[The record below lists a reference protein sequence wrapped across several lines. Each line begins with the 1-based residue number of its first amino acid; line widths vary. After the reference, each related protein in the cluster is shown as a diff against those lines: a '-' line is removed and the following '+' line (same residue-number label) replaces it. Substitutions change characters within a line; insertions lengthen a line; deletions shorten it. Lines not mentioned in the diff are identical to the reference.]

1 MNGSKAKTLKREPT
15 ELQSIQEMKDNIRR
29 MKENPYRRR
38 IEEAGQRYLKS
49 RKASQSVDTV
59 EPTMPNHISESQ
71 EEIQIVGCLSLSMI
85 AKKNNHR

>member
-1 MNGSKAKTLKREPT
+1 MNGSKAKALKRESI

-49 RKASQSVDTV
+49 RKASQSVDAV
-59 EPTMPNHISESQ
+59 EQAAPIHISESQ
-71 EEIQIVGCLSLSMI
+71 EEIQIMGCLSLSMI
-85 AKKNNHR
+85 AAVANQK